1 MKEQAG
7 APVQMGDIVE
17 CCDMPVKILAE
28 MADVLDQAYHS
39 LSKAENIAQSAMT
52 AFAAQQEMV
61 AEQKFQIAMLMGAGV
76 NYR

>member
-28 MADVLDQAYHS
+28 MAEVLDQAYHS
-39 LSKAENIAQSAMT
+39 LCKAETIAQSAKA
-52 AFAAQQEMV
+52 AFAAQREMV
-61 AEQKFQIAMLMGAGV
+61 AQHKYQLAVLMGAGV
-76 NYR
+76 SYR